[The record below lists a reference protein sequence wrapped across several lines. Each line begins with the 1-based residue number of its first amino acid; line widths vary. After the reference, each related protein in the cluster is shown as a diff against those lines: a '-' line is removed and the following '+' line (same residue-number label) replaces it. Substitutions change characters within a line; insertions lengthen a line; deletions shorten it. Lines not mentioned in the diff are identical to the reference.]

1 MIIDKSTSPFRLSV
15 RHNPVLATSRR
26 TTASCTAFLALLAAT
41 DAGAQAKIEQT
52 SPTVLEE
59 IVVTGTQLRG
69 VQPTGVEVISLSS
82 EEVLAT
88 GATSATQL
96 LQTIPQFGSFN
107 NLQSPVGAFNN
118 VSTNRPNLR
127 NLPGFQ
133 TAGSSTTLTLFD
145 GHRIVGM
152 GISST
157 TPDPD
162 IVPPGAL
169 ERLEIVP
176 DGGSAIYGSD
186 AVAGVVN
193 FVTRRDIEGVEIDLR
208 NGFAD
213 DYDTFDGGISAGHKW
228 DDTSAYVSYY
238 HSQHSELKG
247 EDRSYVK
254 FYPTELESVPFPVT
268 GITCNPGNLQPTS
281 GTFGPIYAL
290 GDQSNLVPNT
300 ANQCDPTDE
309 VSYYPEEDRDSV
321 LFGGTHDFNE
331 RLRLDVKGFYMER
344 DVRAAI
350 GTNVT
355 TQYLAPAGISIPGLT
370 TTPYYADYAVEGGFA
385 HKVDTAFGPVNQ
397 QKLDMDTWGIFP
409 TLSFELGGGWQVRT
423 LASYGE
429 SSTTNHVEAFNLSAL
444 PTGIQSGLLNPY
456 DLEGGSNPEALAAI
470 LNSETYGK
478 TEQSLFDSSV
488 IADGGLFS
496 VPGGE
501 VKLAIGAEYAHEQF
515 ETRNGVLYVRGTETS
530 GSPGL
535 VIDGTQLIAPQGP
548 LPNVHQDRDV
558 QSLFSE
564 LVIPVVG
571 DGNALTGIQ
580 EVTLAASGRYDDYS
594 DFGSTF
600 NPKFGLTYR
609 PIEWVS
615 LRGSWGESFVA
626 PSLADDEL
634 SVPGSSNYANIPF
647 LYPPTELQGGN
658 PYPDVAPGQ
667 SVVVVLGN
675 APDIGP
681 QNAQTSS
688 LGIDIQPPNVKN
700 LDLNLTWWKIEYQD
714 LIAIPDFTNP
724 AVFWSAFGDFATVN
738 PTQQQLDALG
748 ASTTINGTCGP
759 SPECVYA
766 IMDARKNNTG
776 DFKVDGLDFG
786 ANYLVETGL
795 GQVDF
800 SLNTTY
806 ELNREQT
813 GAPNAPYVNLLSANV
828 SRFQGSAT
836 IGTQLQQL
844 RAELTLFHTAGYDLD
859 PSVGIGG
866 EQGDVDAYDVVN
878 LFFKYDVDG
887 TGLAENLALT
897 LNVSNVFDEDPPEY
911 KVQNTLTPG
920 SSGYANG
927 RTVGRLLQLGISK
940 KF

>member
-1 MIIDKSTSPFRLSV
+1 MIRENSTLPDLMPAGRNRGSG
-15 RHNPVLATSRR
+15 TSRFAG
-26 TTASCTAFLALLAAT
+26 ASMAALVAIVVAMR
-41 DAGAQAKIEQT
+41 AGAQAEVEQGA
-52 SPTVLEE
+52 PMVLEE
-59 IVVTGTQLRG
+59 IVVTGTLLRG
-69 VQPTGVEVISLSS
+69 EKPTGVEVIGMSL
-82 EEVLAT
+82 EEVQAT

-96 LQTIPQFGSFN
+96 LQSIPQFGSFN

-118 VSTNRPNLR
+118 VTTNRPNLR

-152 GISST
+152 GVSST

-169 ERLEIVP
+169 QRLEIVP

-193 FVTRRDIEGVEIDLR
+193 FITRRDVEGVEIDLR
-208 NGFAD
+208 DGFAD
-213 DYDTFDGGISAGHKW
+213 DYDTFDGSISAGHKW
-228 DDTSAYVSYY
+228 ENASAYISYN
-238 HSQHSELKG
+238 HSQHSQLKG
-247 EDRSYVK
+247 EDRDYVK
-254 FYPTELESVPFPVT
+254 FYPTMLEGVPFQVT

-281 GTFGPIYAL
+281 GAFGPIYAL

-309 VSYYPEEDRDSV
+309 VSYYPKEDRDSL
-321 LFGGTHDFNE
+321 LFGGAYDFSD
-331 RLRLDVKGFYMER
+331 RLRLDVRGFYMER
-344 DVRAAI
+344 DVRSSL
-350 GTNVT
+350 GPNVA
-355 TQYLAPAGISIPGLT
+355 TQYLGPPGLPIEGLT
-370 TTPYYADYAVEGGFA
+370 STPYYSDYAVEGGFA
-385 HKVDTAFGPVNQ
+385 HKVDAAFGPSNQ
-397 QKLDMDTWGIFP
+397 QKLDMDAWGVFP
-409 TLSFELGGGWQVRT
+409 TLAFDLGNGWQVRT

-429 SSTTNHVEAFNLSAL
+429 SSTTNHVQAYNMAVL
-444 PTGIQSGLLNPY
+444 PVGTESGLLNPY
-456 DLEGGSNPEALAAI
+456 DLEGGSNPQAYAAL

-478 TEQSLFDSSV
+478 TEQSLFDGSV
-488 IADGGLFS
+488 IADGALFS
-496 VPGGE
+496 IPGGE
-501 VKLAIGAEYAHEQF
+501 VKLAVGGEYAHEQF
-515 ETRNGVLYVRGTETS
+515 ETRNGVLAARGTETT
-530 GSPGL
+530 GYPGL
-535 VIDGTQLIAPQGP
+535 VIDGTELIAPQAP
-548 LPNVHQDRDV
+548 LPKVHQDRNV
-558 QSLFSE
+558 SSLFSE
-564 LVIPVVG
+564 LVIPIVG
-571 DGNALTGIQ
+571 VDNALPGVQ

-609 PIEWVS
+609 PVEWVS

-634 SVPGSSNYANIPF
+634 SVPGSSNYANISF
-647 LYPPTELQGGN
+647 LYPPEELQGGN

-667 SVVVVLGN
+667 YVVVVLGN
-675 APDIGP
+675 APDIEP
-681 QNAQTSS
+681 QHATTKSF
-688 LGIDIQPPNVKN
+688 GIDIQPPGVEN

-714 LIAIPDFTNP
+714 LIAIPDFTNAP
-724 AVFWSAFGDFATVN
+724 VFWSAFGDFATVN
-738 PTQQQLDALG
+738 PTQAQLDALG
-748 ASTTINGTCGP
+748 ASTSIVGNCGP

-786 ANYLVETGL
+786 ATYVYDTGF
-795 GQVDF
+795 GQIDF

-813 GAPNAPYVNLLSANV
+813 GAPGAPYVNLLSANV

-836 IGTQLQQL
+836 IGTQYHQL
-844 RAELTLFHTAGYDLD
+844 RAEITLFHTGGYDVD
-859 PSVGIGG
+859 PPVGINDS
-866 EQGDVDAYDVVN
+866 QGSVDAYDVVN

-887 TGLAENLALT
+887 AGLLENLALT

-911 KVQNTLTPG
+911 QVQNTLTP
-920 SSGYANG
+920 SASGYANG
-927 RTVGRLLQLGISK
+927 RSIGRLVQLGVSK
-940 KF
+940 RF